1 MARRILFTI
10 MLLAMATAFSQ
21 AQPTETKLMPPASPT
36 YQQYGTT
43 VAING
48 NWIMAASDRVT
59 NNVYG
64 GRVFVYQYTEGAWT
78 QKTILQETTIC
89 ANALN
94 YHQYGDALA
103 CEGEFF
109 VVGAPQWDSDC
120 SGNIGP
126 DGSAFVY
133 TNKGGPFALET
144 HLKDPAFHVNEN
156 FGCSVA
162 IDGEQILVG
171 ANAKTVGAA
180 SWGGSV
186 FAFTRQSNGEWT
198 LQQSFAPADLASND
212 QFGTSV
218 DFDGSWAVAG
228 APGSDGSKSNQGAAY
243 FYKLVGGTWTQ
254 MQKVNQGSLLQNAE
268 FGTHVSISG
277 EWAAVG
283 SSYSNNGNRVTLF
296 RRSGDTW
303 SFFQTISKEPEAG
316 DFGYESVAIDGLR
329 LVVGAD
335 GSPYSS
341 GKGKAFV
348 YEFNG
353 TTWQRTLYLQATD
366 GLDGNR
372 FGCSVAVE
380 GGKMVAGAF
389 GDAGPAG
396 SSAGA
401 AYIYNLVNCNLTV
414 NATDDVWQNPGEEGG
429 LLATPS
435 GGTAPYTY
443 LWEPATGLSDP
454 TAAAP
459 KYTLNSTTT
468 YTLTATDANNCTAT
482 DEATVNI
489 ANLGDIEGHVRN
501 LWNNQPVENASV
513 QAFGARNLTTTTSAD
528 GYYSLAD
535 LPEGWYTVV
544 VEHADYHTG
553 TNSNVQVIY
562 NTSQTYDFNL
572 APSNAATLTG
582 EVRDAV
588 SSITIGQATVT
599 INELSLEAETNWDGT
614 YSFAN
619 IAPGTYTISVTH
631 RSYTTKTV
639 NNYVL
644 EAAQTQTLN
653 LNLTPEV
660 RVWTGAVNTSP
671 TEENNWNHWPIDSYS
686 HLQIPIVAN
695 NRYPVFT
702 MADMIFCQRVTVEAG
717 AKLTVQ
723 EGQLGASLI
732 TIKGNA
738 SNLGSLVYNEAIN
751 CPNIIAEQY
760 ISSTGLGAG
769 DRSWHY
775 ITPMGDEV
783 QASTFATGLVNW
795 YDEPTQLW
803 QEVVDPTAQLTA
815 MKGYSVAMPAN
826 TTVSH
831 IGQFIR
837 FGASANFTRTN
848 AAGAYGQGFNLTGNP
863 YPSAVDLKSASVS
876 GSQIDNTFYFWD
888 QSKCDGRGN
897 YLYYTTTTG
906 GTKDQYVAAGQG
918 FFVRVSDGYE
928 NGSLQISP
936 AAGVH
941 QASTLL
947 KQQTAADH
955 LLKVTVAKGT
965 YSDATVLRFG
975 TGYEATFSGAEDAL
989 KLFNTAVP
997 QLFTNSD
1004 DNLSL
1009 AVQGRPFSTDE
1020 QQIPLNLRTTQTG
1033 TFTLTFDGVESFNSL
1048 NLLQLDDL
1056 KLRQTLTITPNLVY
1070 EFAVEEGDAENRFT
1084 LRFGNVTGTNETLQN
1099 NIKVWSIPQAIVV
1112 SQTGTPQQG
1121 NYILSDISGR
1131 IITRGQTSGKTL
1143 ENIGVK
1149 TTSGCYLFTLIT
1161 QNETQTWKLILK

>member
-1 MARRILFTI
+1 

-21 AQPTETKLMPPASPT
+21 AQPTETKLMPPASPV
-36 YQQYGTT
+36 YLQYGTT

-78 QKTILQETTIC
+78 QKTILQENTVC

-120 SGNIGP
+120 NGSIGP

-133 TNKGGPFALET
+133 TNKGGPFTLET

-186 FAFTRQSNGEWT
+186 FAFTRQSSGNWT

-254 MQKVNQGSLLQNAE
+254 MQKVNQASLLQNAE

-283 SSYSNNGNRVTLF
+283 SSYSNNRNRVTLF

-303 SFFQTISKEPEAG
+303 SLFQTISKESEAG
-316 DFGYESVAIDGLR
+316 DFGYEAVAIDGLR

-341 GKGKAFV
+341 GEGKAFA

-353 TTWQRTLYLQATD
+353 TTWVRTLYLQASD
-366 GLDGNR
+366 GQDGNR
-372 FGCSVAVE
+372 YGCSVAIG
-380 GGKMVAGAF
+380 GGKMTTGAF
-389 GDAGPAG
+389 GDPGPTG
-396 SSAGA
+396 NSAGA

-414 NATDDVWQNPGEEGG
+414 NATDDVWQNPGEVGR
-429 LLATPS
+429 LLAMPS

-459 KYTLNSTTT
+459 TCTLNSTTT

-489 ANLGDIEGHVRN
+489 ANLGDIEGHVRD
-501 LWNNQPVENASV
+501 LWTNQPVSNASV
-513 QAFGARNLTTTTSAD
+513 QAFGTRNLTTTTSAE

-544 VEHADYHTG
+544 VEHADYQTG

-631 RSYTTKTV
+631 PSYTTKTV

-644 EAAQTQTLN
+644 QPSQTQTLN

-775 ITPMGDEV
+775 ITPMGDGV

-863 YPSAVDLKSASVS
+863 YPSAVDLEIASVS

-888 QSKCDGRGN
+888 QTQSGGLGN
-897 YLYYTTTTG
+897 YLYYNTTTG
-906 GTKDQYVAAGQG
+906 GTKDQYAAAGQG

-941 QASTLL
+941 QSATLL

-965 YSDATVLRFG
+965 YTDAAVLRFG

-1033 TFTLTFDGVESFNSL
+1033 TFTLTFDGVESFDALNS
-1048 NLLQLDDL
+1048 LQLDDL
-1056 KLRQTLTITPNLVY
+1056 KLRQTITITPGLEY
-1070 EFAVEEGDAENRFT
+1070 EFAVEDGDAENRFT
-1084 LRFGNVTGTNETLQN
+1084 LRFGNVTGTDETLQSN
-1099 NIKVWSIPQAIVV
+1099 FEVWSIPQAIVV
-1112 SQTGTPQQG
+1112 SQTGTPHQV
-1121 NYILSDISGR
+1121 NYVLSDLSGR
-1131 IITRGQTSGKTL
+1131 TIAEGKTKG
-1143 ENIGVK
+1143 EAQERIGIS
-1149 TTSGCYLFTLIT
+1149 TATGCYLFTLISGT
-1161 QNETQTWKLILK
+1161 ETQTWKLILQ